1 MVDSNASTID
11 VSVVIPAY
19 GRAER
24 LRVLVDQVLDQDL
37 EGARAELIIVDDG
50 SPEPVELSI
59 KQAISTTPF
68 AVNLLR
74 RENGGPAAARNYGA
88 AAARGELLLFIDD
101 DLSIPRDLIRQHLTV
116 QRECGPALVNCAL
129 DWRIEA
135 EPEPFARWYRQRT
148 ADWGQSR
155 IENGRP
161 VAEGVLEIT
170 APLASTAN
178 LSIPRMDFE
187 GLGGFDEGYPY
198 GCEDQDLAGRA
209 DRAGLRIL
217 LTTRTTALHVETH
230 NTLRKLCERQRS
242 GARDTV
248 RFLKRFA
255 VEHHVGKPEI
265 ARTNDPVNW
274 SRDGAGLGGKK
285 SLRRL
290 TGAPI
295 VNSLAFASVAI
306 MERLASNSSLLRRAY
321 DLLVGTAV
329 QKGWR
334 EGLALYGDV
343 EPLEAWDPR
352 RSAPAAPA
360 APASTTA
367 K

>member
-1 MVDSNASTID
+1 MVDSIASTVD
-11 VSVVIPAY
+11 VSVIIPAY

-24 LRVLVDQVLDQDL
+24 LRVLVDQVLVQDL
-37 EGARAELIIVDDG
+37 DGARAELIIVDDG
-50 SPEPVELSI
+50 SPEPVEPSI
-59 KQAISTTPF
+59 THAISPAPF

-101 DLSIPRDLIRQHLTV
+101 DISIPCDLIRQHLTV

-148 ADWGQSR
+148 ADWGRSR
-155 IENGRP
+155 IENGSA
-161 VAEGVLEIT
+161 VADGVLEIT

-178 LSIPRMDFE
+178 LSIPRRDFE
-187 GLGGFDEGYPY
+187 RLRGFDEGYPY
-198 GCEDQDLAGRA
+198 GCEDQDFAGRA

-217 LTTRTTALHVETH
+217 LTTLTTALHVETH
-230 NTLRKLCERQRS
+230 NTLRKLCERQRC

-290 TGAPI
+290 IGAPVI
-295 VNSLAFASVAI
+295 NSFAFASVKI
-306 MERLASNSSLLRRAY
+306 MERLAPNSSLLCRAY
-321 DLLVGTAV
+321 DLLVGAAV
-329 QKGWR
+329 QNGWR

-343 EPLEAWDPR
+343 EPLESWDPR
-352 RSAPAAPA
+352 TNATAA
-360 APASTTA
+360 ASTVA